1 MKIRLAEIIQDTEK
15 AVITLWHVSENDRV
29 TSGQDLLEI
38 ATDKA
43 TFDIA
48 APCDGVLAS
57 IMKKEGEEIT
67 ADEVI
72 AELRED
78 GS

>member
-1 MKIRLAEIIQDTEK
+1 MKIRLADIFEDTEK
-15 AVITLWHVSENDRV
+15 AVITLWHVAENDRV
-29 TSGQDLLEI
+29 AGGQDLLEI

-48 APCDGVLAS
+48 APCNGILAS

-72 AELRED
+72 AELIED